1 MMVVK
6 VEERD
11 GKEENTWRIDHE
23 VLDFN
28 ILLYVSEEKLQ
39 KDLRGHSWGDSDI
52 DDSVLK
58 SDGES

>member
-1 MMVVK
+1 MIVAK

-11 GKEENTWRIDHE
+11 WKEEKTWRIHHE
-23 VLDFN
+23 FLDLN
-28 ILLYVSEEKLQ
+28 ILPYASEEKLH

-58 SDGES
+58 RDGES